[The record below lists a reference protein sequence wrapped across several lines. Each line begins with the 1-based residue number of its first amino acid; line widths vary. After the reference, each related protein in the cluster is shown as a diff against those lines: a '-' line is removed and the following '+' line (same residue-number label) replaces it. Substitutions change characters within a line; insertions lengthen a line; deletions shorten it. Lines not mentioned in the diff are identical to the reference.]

1 MSSSLAPSPTCKRQ
15 CFQSSAKAVTAE
27 TQTAPGILHAHLELR
42 QGLASP
48 HLHGVCQRLRQREP
62 VQRCRGKTNILLL
75 AVGFCTTRLLH
86 ATSKLQSL
94 RDRLSLSVLEDGSR
108 KAGETRKFSGQI
120 KFDGTKISVL
130 GLPSQYS
137 AFQVLAS
144 DANSDNLSRNDCNR
158 PTKGRGT
165 WNLAFSV

>member
-1 MSSSLAPSPTCKRQ
+1 MYAALMSSSLAPSPTCKRQ

-27 TQTAPGILHAHLELR
+27 TKTAPGILHAHLELR

-108 KAGETRKFSGQI
+108 KAERLENFLVTSNSTVQKFLYWDFLANI
-120 KFDGTKISVL
+120 
-130 GLPSQYS
+130 LPSRFLLPMPTVSQTTYR
-137 AFQVLAS
+137 ATTVL
-144 DANSDNLSRNDCNR
+144 
-158 PTKGRGT
+158 
-165 WNLAFSV
+165 